1 MTETPENDDQ
11 TEDSVS
17 HFHQHDGPSI
27 AIEDEMKTSYLDYAM
42 SVIVSRALPDVCD
55 GLKPVHRRIIY
66 AMNESGYT
74 SGKPSRKSARIV
86 GDVMGKYHP
95 HGDSAIYDAMVRMA
109 QYFSMRVPL
118 IEGQGNFGSMD
129 GDSAAAMR
137 YTEAKLSVISNFLV
151 NDIDNET
158 VSFRENYDGT
168 VVEPVVLPAEFP
180 NLFINGSEGIAV
192 GMATKIPP
200 HCPNE
205 VIDACYKIVNNPNV
219 TEEELLDIVKGPDFP
234 TGGIIIGKSGIRDA
248 YLKGKGSIMIRAK
261 TSIETS
267 KKGKESII
275 ISEVP
280 YSVKKSYLIENIA
293 RVAKE
298 KIIEGISELRDES
311 NREGVRVVIDLK
323 RDIQADV
330 ILNQL
335 FKFTPL
341 QTSFGINLLALNN
354 GIPELLN
361 LRRYLNLFTKFRK
374 DVIFKRTKFH
384 LNKTRDKAHLLLGLS
399 VAIENIDKIITII
412 RNSKDSNQAKNSLM
426 TENWK
431 IPDDSFIVDFIKDED
446 EKLIQNGY
454 FKFSEAQ
461 SKSIL
466 EIRLSKLTG
475 LERNKLTD
483 DLKECVRLIEEY
495 LTILSS
501 KSKLNEVLSEELIE
515 IKTKINSERKTEIS
529 ENEET
534 IDDESLIRSEEVVVT
549 LTNTGYIKRVPLNS
563 YRSQKRG
570 GKGRSGMT
578 TKEEDFV
585 NEVFVVNTLTPLLF
599 FSSQGLVYK
608 IKTYK
613 IPIGSPTSKG
623 KALVNLLPLRS
634 GEKITTTMPYD
645 INQKNI
651 IFATSKGNIRR
662 NKLTDFHNIN
672 VNGKIAM
679 KLNND
684 DMLVNVVTCSESDDV
699 FLSTRLGKCIRFSC
713 KDLRVFS
720 GRASVGVRGI
730 RLTDK
735 EAVISLAIL
744 NGINFNVNERDEYL
758 KISSS
763 LRKNEKIEKINIDKD
778 KINEFKS
785 NEEFLLSVTDKGFGK
800 RSSAYE
806 YRKSNRGGLGI
817 ANMQLSQRNGNEIIA
832 SFPIKENDQLM
843 LVTNNGQLIRCP
855 VNDVRIAGRQTQGV
869 TLFNVSETE
878 RVVSVAKLEENE

>member
-1 MTETPENDDQ
+1 MIDDSNPENP
-11 TEDSVS
+11 ELFKEKDSI
-17 HFHQHDGPSI
+17 F
-27 AIEDEMKTSYLDYAM
+27 IEKEMENSFLDYAM

-55 GLKPVHRRIIY
+55 GLKPVHRRIVY

-109 QYFSMRVPL
+109 QNFSMRVPL

-137 YTEAKLSVISNFLV
+137 YTEAKLSNISNFLV

-158 VSFRENYDGT
+158 VSFRENYDGSA
-168 VVEPVVLPAEFP
+168 VEPVVLPAEFP

-205 VIDACYKIVNNPNV
+205 IIDACCEIINNPNV

-234 TGGIIIGKSGIRDA
+234 TGGLIIGKSGIRDA

-298 KIIEGISELRDES
+298 KIVEGIAELRDES

-330 ILNQL
+330 VLNQL

-374 DVIFKRTKFH
+374 DIIFKRTKFH

-399 VAIENIDKIITII
+399 IAIENIDKIITII
-412 RNSKDSNQAKNSLM
+412 RNSKDTNEAKNSLM
-426 TENWK
+426 TEKWK

-446 EKLIQNGY
+446 EKLIENGY
-454 FKFSEAQ
+454 FKLSEAQ
-461 SKSIL
+461 AKSIL

-475 LERNKLTD
+475 LERNKLTE

-495 LTILSS
+495 LSILSS
-501 KSKLNEVLSEELIE
+501 KSKLNEVLSKELLE
-515 IKTKINSERKTEIS
+515 IKSKINSDRKTEIS

-613 IPIGSPTSKG
+613 LPIGSPTSKG

-645 INQKNI
+645 IDQKNI

-679 KLNND
+679 KLNSD
-684 DMLVNVVTCSESDDV
+684 DMLVNVVTCSETDDI

-720 GRASVGVRGI
+720 GRSSVGVRGI
-730 RLTDK
+730 KLSEKD
-735 EAVISLAIL
+735 AVISLAIL

-758 KISSS
+758 KISSAQ
-763 LRKNEKIEKINIDKD
+763 RKNEEIDEINVSKD
-778 KINEFKS
+778 KINEFKD

-869 TLFNVSETE
+869 TLFNVSEKE

>member
-1 MTETPENDDQ
+1 MIDDSNPENP
-11 TEDSVS
+11 EIFKEKDSI
-17 HFHQHDGPSI
+17 F
-27 AIEDEMKTSYLDYAM
+27 IEKEMENSFLDYAM
-42 SVIVSRALPDVCD
+42 SVIVSRALTEVCD

-330 ILNQL
+330 VLNQL

-501 KSKLNEVLSEELIE
+501 KSKLNEVLSEELLE

-679 KLNND
+679 KLNSD
-684 DMLVNVVTCSESDDV
+684 DMLVNVVTCSESDDI

-735 EAVISLAIL
+735 DAVISLAIL

-758 KISSS
+758 KISSL

-878 RVVSVAKLEENE
+878 RVVSVAKLEDNE

>member
-1 MTETPENDDQ
+1 MIDDSNPENSE
-11 TEDSVS
+11 TFKEKDSI
-17 HFHQHDGPSI
+17 F
-27 AIEDEMKTSYLDYAM
+27 IEKEMENSFLDYAM

-205 VIDACYKIVNNPNV
+205 VIDACYKIVNNPGV

-298 KIIEGISELRDES
+298 KIVEGISELRDES

-330 ILNQL
+330 VLNQL

-431 IPDDSFIVDFIKDED
+431 IPDDSFILDFIKDED

-501 KSKLNEVLSEELIE
+501 KSKLNEVLSEELLE

-684 DMLVNVVTCSESDDV
+684 DMLVNVVTCSESDDI

-735 EAVISLAIL
+735 DAVISLAIL

-878 RVVSVAKLEENE
+878 RVVSVAKLEDNE

>member
-1 MTETPENDDQ
+1 MIDDSNPENP
-11 TEDSVS
+11 ENFKEKDSI
-17 HFHQHDGPSI
+17 F
-27 AIEDEMKTSYLDYAM
+27 IEKEMENSFLDYAM

-205 VIDACYKIVNNPNV
+205 VIDACYKIVNNPSV

-298 KIIEGISELRDES
+298 KIVEGISELRDES

-330 ILNQL
+330 VLNQL

-501 KSKLNEVLSEELIE
+501 KSKLNEVLSEELLE

-684 DMLVNVVTCSESDDV
+684 DMLVNVVTCSESDDI

-735 EAVISLAIL
+735 DAVISLAIL

-878 RVVSVAKLEENE
+878 RVVSVAKLEDNE

>member
-1 MTETPENDDQ
+1 MIDDSNPENP
-11 TEDSVS
+11 EIFKEKDSI
-17 HFHQHDGPSI
+17 F
-27 AIEDEMKTSYLDYAM
+27 IEKEMENSFLDYAM

-74 SGKPSRKSARIV
+74 SSKPSRKSARIV

-205 VIDACYKIVNNPNV
+205 VIDACCEIVNNPSI

-248 YLKGKGSIMIRAK
+248 YLRGKGSIMIRAK

-275 ISEVP
+275 ISEIP

-330 ILNQL
+330 VLNQL

-412 RNSKDSNQAKNSLM
+412 RNSKDSTQAKNSLM
-426 TENWK
+426 TENWE
-431 IPDDSFIVDFIKDED
+431 IPDDSFIVEFIKDED
-446 EKLIQNGY
+446 EKLIQDGY

-501 KSKLNEVLSEELIE
+501 KSKLNEVLSAELLE

-613 IPIGSPTSKG
+613 LPIGSPTSKG

-684 DMLVNVVTCSESDDV
+684 DMLVNVVTCSESDDI

-735 EAVISLAIL
+735 DAVISLAIL

-878 RVVSVAKLEENE
+878 RVVSVAKLEEND